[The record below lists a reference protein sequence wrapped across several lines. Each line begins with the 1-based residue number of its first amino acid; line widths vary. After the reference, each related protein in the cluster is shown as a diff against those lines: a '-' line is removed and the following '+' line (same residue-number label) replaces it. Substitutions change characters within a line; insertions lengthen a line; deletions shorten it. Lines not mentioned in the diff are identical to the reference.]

1 MKEQEEYKELEQWVE
16 KIAEGQHPTRIS
28 LLQQIF
34 KTALKLAKESPGTL
48 NLKIATTVIK
58 ELRYSF
64 KMFYPWRFTPK
75 ITMFGSARSVPG
87 DPVYTLGKR
96 FGEEAVRRNYM
107 IVTGGGPGVMAAG
120 NEGATS
126 KGSFG
131 LNIRLPFEQSANPF
145 IDEDKKLI
153 HYKYFFTRKLFLI
166 KESAAFT
173 MFPGGFGTFDE
184 TFELLTLIQ
193 TGKTPLIPVIFL
205 EPKGYGFWE
214 DMFKFLNDVVLKRGF
229 ISEADQHLYTVVHS
243 EIDAMDHIDQFYKSY
258 HSMRLVDDD
267 LVLRFKKPVTEET
280 LAGVIERF
288 GSLSTSGGMKLSAP
302 LPAER
307 NEPELADMHRIV
319 FPFERKDFS
328 TLRLLIDFVNDH
340 TV

>member
-1 MKEQEEYKELEQWVE
+1 MKEQEEFKELELWVE

-64 KMFYPWRFTPK
+64 KMFYPWRYTPK

-87 DPVYTLGKR
+87 DPVYNLGKA

-131 LNIRLPFEQSANPF
+131 LNIRLPFEQSANSF
-145 IDEDKKLI
+145 IDEKKKLI

-243 EIDAMDHIDQFYKSY
+243 EVEAMDHIEHFYKSY
-258 HSMRLVDDD
+258 HSMRLVGED
-267 LVLRFKKPVTEET
+267 LVLRFKKPVSEET
-280 LAGVIERF
+280 LAGLMKNF
-288 GSLSTSGGMKLSAP
+288 GSLSTSGEMKLSAP
-302 LPAER
+302 LPAEH
-307 NEPELADMHRIV
+307 NEPELADMYRVV

>member
-1 MKEQEEYKELEQWVE
+1 MKDTEDYKELEAYVE

-75 ITMFGSARSVPG
+75 ITMFGSARSVPE
-87 DPVYTLGKR
+87 DPVYKLAKA

-153 HYKYFFTRKLFLI
+153 HYKYFFTRKLFLV

-193 TGKTPLIPVIFL
+193 TGKTPLIPVVFV
-205 EPKGYGFWE
+205 EPRGYGFWE
-214 DMFKFLNDVVLKRGF
+214 DMFTFLNDVVLKRGF
-229 ISEADQHLYTVVHS
+229 ISESDKYLYTVVHS
-243 EIDAMDHIDQFYKSY
+243 EIDAMDHIEHFYKSY
-258 HSMRLVDDD
+258 HSMRLVGDD
-267 LVLRFKKPVTEET
+267 LVMRFKKPISEDV
-280 LAGVIERF
+280 LAQLMEKF
-288 GSLSTSGGMKLSAP
+288 GSLSTTGKMALSGP
-302 LPAER
+302 LDEER
-307 NEPELADMHRIV
+307 NEPELAEMHRLV